1 MYSEC
6 YKPCSFCHVNI
17 LIQNVFQV
25 FCVFYLYIT
34 FRCDWI
40 TTMGYNKHEL
50 GSINVLYSAPP
61 KKKIVVLHPTS
72 PSRPPLHNDLFLL
85 SPWWPWWR
93 GSTVVFTCIA
103 CFPSPVFHLLKVF
116 LVLSQNRTN
125 FQSSIVFKQIV
136 LFYLHLTLCSVSFV
150 RINR

>member
-40 TTMGYNKHEL
+40 TTMGYNEHEL
-50 GSINVLYSAPP
+50 GSINVLYSPP
-61 KKKIVVLHPTS
+61 KKLSYYT
-72 PSRPPLHNDLFLL
+72 PPPHHGHLSTHGLFLL

-136 LFYLHLTLCSVSFV
+136 LFYLHLSLCSVSFV